1 MTIYFPAVN
10 FDIVDVPSSFIARVQ
25 YDALNKS
32 WGDLTVTF
40 RKGYAYT
47 YEKVDLSDAL
57 EFLTALDESE
67 SLGEVY
73 NFSVRN
79 RYEGVRKELTA

>member
-1 MTIYFPAVN
+1 MTIYFPSVN
-10 FDIVDVPSSFIARVQ
+10 FDLVDIPSSFLARVQ

-47 YEKVDLSDAL
+47 YERVSMGDAL
-57 EFLTALDESE
+57 EFLTALDEE
-67 SLGEVY
+67 KSLGAVY
-73 NFSVRN
+73 NDHIRP
-79 RYEGVRKELTA
+79 YYTGVRQELVG